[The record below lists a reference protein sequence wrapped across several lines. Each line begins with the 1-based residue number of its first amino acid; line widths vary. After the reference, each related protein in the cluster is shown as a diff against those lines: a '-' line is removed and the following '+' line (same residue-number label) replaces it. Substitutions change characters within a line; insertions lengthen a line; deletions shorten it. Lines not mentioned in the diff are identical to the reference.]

1 MRKILKM
8 QTGSTFP
15 LLISKYW
22 SNPGYNS
29 TSKPG
34 EFFKKPIEL
43 KWREDLTLPEV
54 KNDLSSAG
62 LIKSEG
68 LAPKSKFG
76 IKEIGSNES
85 KGGLF
90 GNDTSKGVMSAAGNV
105 LSQVQNAAFNNSI
118 YANDE
123 NAQLQ
128 NSIRSGISDAAI
140 KSGNPIAMAIGIG
153 TKIVDATLDST
164 GLRSSNVT
172 KDDAKKI
179 GINSG
184 SRVFN
189 NAMNFL
195 PGNFLA
201 IGGAKTIDASKS
213 METEASRSGYA
224 DSVSDIDTA
233 MNYGGKRFNFMMG
246 NMRNKANNYIK
257 KQNEV
262 NQLLTTMKKTNT
274 VRLNSTFSQELSDK
288 LQSDLNGGTQMIQMT
303 KEGGALKLQ
312 NGGSILIPDG
322 ALHARKHHMEDVNPE
337 LAEELTNKGIP
348 IITTDDKGNVEQVA
362 EVEKEEMILEKSLTE
377 KIESLWK
384 KGDEESMIKAGK
396 LIVDTLFNNCDDN
409 VNLIKNT
416 K

>member
-1 MRKILKM
+1 
-8 QTGSTFP
+8 
-15 LLISKYW
+15 
-22 SNPGYNS
+22 
-29 TSKPG
+29 
-34 EFFKKPIEL
+34 
-43 KWREDLTLPEV
+43 
-54 KNDLSSAG
+54 
-62 LIKSEG
+62 
-68 LAPKSKFG
+68 
-76 IKEIGSNES
+76 
-85 KGGLF
+85 
-90 GNDTSKGVMSAAGNV
+90 MSAAGNV
-105 LSQVQNAAFNNSI
+105 LNQIQNAAFKNSI

-128 NSIRSGISDAAI
+128 NSIRSGMSDAAI

-153 TKIVDATLDST
+153 TKIVDTTLDST
-164 GLRSSNVT
+164 GLRSSNI
-172 KDDAKKI
+172 KKGDDKKI
-179 GINSG
+179 GISGG

-201 IGGAKTIDASKS
+201 IGGAKTINASKS
-213 METEASRSGYA
+213 METEASRGGYA

-233 MNYGGKRFNFMMG
+233 MNYGGKRFNFMMR

-257 KQNEV
+257 EQNEV

-288 LQSDLNGGTQMIQMT
+288 LQSDLNGGTQMIQMS

-337 LAEELTNKGIP
+337 LAEELTSKGIP

>member
-1 MRKILKM
+1 M

-68 LAPKSKFG
+68 LASKSKFG
-76 IKEIGSNES
+76 IEEIGSNES
-85 KGGLF
+85 KGGWF
-90 GNDTSKGVMSAAGNV
+90 GSDTSKGVMSAAGNV
-105 LSQVQNAAFNNSI
+105 LSQVQNAVFKNSI

-140 KSGNPIAMAIGIG
+140 KSGNPIAMAIGLG

-164 GLRSSNVT
+164 GLRSSNIK
-172 KDDAKKI
+172 KDDAKKMN
-179 GINSG
+179 INNG

-189 NAMNFL
+189 DLMNFL

-201 IGGAKTIDASKS
+201 IGGAKTINASKS

-233 MNYGGKRFNFMMG
+233 MNYGGKRFNFMMR

-303 KEGGALKLQ
+303 KEGGTLKLQ

-362 EVEKEEMILEKSLTE
+362 EVEKEEMILE
-377 KIESLWK
+377 
-384 KGDEESMIKAGK
+384 
-396 LIVDTLFNNCDDN
+396 NH
-409 VNLIKNT
+409 
-416 K
+416 